1 MKFHWMVKGSYSSA
15 NILSTVNS
23 IGFGRYESVLLPFEL
38 GNNDPM
44 VSAIF
49 LANNFP
55 NQKFMIAVRPYTISA
70 RYLSMVAQTFL
81 DYFKNKLIINFVAG
95 TNDDEYKMFTNK
107 IASHKER
114 KDESYK
120 YIKSFVQDLNGGSYS
135 DIAISGASEYSVN
148 SCSEFSA
155 INIALMEDIDKLNKN
170 NRIMLRVSI
179 GVDVDHSRLIGD
191 RELKNSICGTE
202 EHILTKIKE
211 LELMGVTDLLISNT
225 YANFK
230 DSNKTH
236 ALVDKYKS
244 ALSC

>member
-1 MKFHWMVKGSYSSA
+1 MLKGSYSSA
-15 NILSTVNS
+15 NILNTVNS
-23 IGFGRYESVLLPFEL
+23 IGHGRYESVLLPFQL
-38 GNNDPM
+38 NNNEPM

-49 LANNFP
+49 LANSFP
-55 NQKFMIAVRPYTISA
+55 DQRFMIAVRPYTISA

-95 TNDDEYKMFTNK
+95 TSDDEYKMFTNK
-107 IASHKER
+107 TASHQKR
-114 KDESYK
+114 KNESYE

-135 DIAISGASEYSVN
+135 DIAISGASEYAVN

-155 INIALMEDIDKLNKN
+155 INIALMEDIDKLNKH
-170 NRIMLRVSI
+170 NRIILRVSI
-179 GVDVDHSRLIGD
+179 GVDVDQSRIIEN

-202 EHILTKIKE
+202 EYILNKIKE

-225 YANFK
+225 YANPK

-236 ALVDKYKS
+236 ALVDKYRSLKWHK
-244 ALSC
+244 